1 MAFGSEVG
9 TGHVSIFPSMKG
21 FRSAVDK
28 EMRGAGKSGSNR
40 FSQAFGNGSKIGK
53 SFGGSFKKAF
63 GSSARGVADDVL
75 KPLKR
80 DAAQASS
87 KASAA
92 LLNYRQATVN
102 VQQAQERLNSAIARY
117 GSDSTQAQTASI
129 NLEKAQLRQAT
140 ALDKSNDA
148 AERLAD
154 AKKAL
159 KAAEDEL
166 AKGTNTVSGSM
177 KTMAS
182 SFSAGFS
189 SISRGQSTFTGLS
202 GALGSLV
209 RSLLGVDAIWKP
221 LGSKIAGFAN
231 KAVSSLS
238 GFAVQVGAK
247 IQTGL
252 KGAIS
257 AAQQTLK
264 GWGGSIAATVSGIAK
279 PIGAAITA

>member
-166 AKGTNTVSGSM
+166 AKGTNTVFGSM

-238 GFAVQVGAK
+238 LSL
-247 IQTGL
+247 IH
-252 KGAIS
+252 I
-257 AAQQTLK
+257 
-264 GWGGSIAATVSGIAK
+264 
-279 PIGAAITA
+279 

>member
-28 EMRGAGKSGSNR
+28 EMRGPASPGSNR

-129 NLEKAQLRQAT
+129 NLEKPSCVGHRSRQFQRRRRTARGREEGAQSRRGRTRQGHQH
-140 ALDKSNDA
+140 
-148 AERLAD
+148 RIRFH
-154 AKKAL
+154 
-159 KAAEDEL
+159 EDDGKLVLGWILEHQPGPIHL
-166 AKGTNTVSGSM
+166 HRTLW
-177 KTMAS
+177 
-182 SFSAGFS
+182 SA
-189 SISRGQSTFTGLS
+189 RQPR
-202 GALGSLV
+202 A
-209 RSLLGVDAIWKP
+209 
-221 LGSKIAGFAN
+221 
-231 KAVSSLS
+231 
-238 GFAVQVGAK
+238 
-247 IQTGL
+247 
-252 KGAIS
+252 
-257 AAQQTLK
+257 
-264 GWGGSIAATVSGIAK
+264 
-279 PIGAAITA
+279 

>member
-129 NLEKAQLRQAT
+129 NLEKSPVASGHRSRQVQRRRRTARGREEGAQGRRGRTRQGHQH
-140 ALDKSNDA
+140 
-148 AERLAD
+148 RIRFH
-154 AKKAL
+154 
-159 KAAEDEL
+159 EDDGKLVLGWILEHQPGPIHL
-166 AKGTNTVSGSM
+166 HRTLW
-177 KTMAS
+177 
-182 SFSAGFS
+182 SA
-189 SISRGQSTFTGLS
+189 RQPR
-202 GALGSLV
+202 A
-209 RSLLGVDAIWKP
+209 
-221 LGSKIAGFAN
+221 
-231 KAVSSLS
+231 
-238 GFAVQVGAK
+238 
-247 IQTGL
+247 
-252 KGAIS
+252 
-257 AAQQTLK
+257 
-264 GWGGSIAATVSGIAK
+264 
-279 PIGAAITA
+279 

>member
-129 NLEKAQLRQAT
+129 NLEKAQLRQAA

-148 AERLAD
+148 AERLPRAG
-154 AKKAL
+154 
-159 KAAEDEL
+159 AEAPAPPVRFGRRGRTRQGHQHRIRFHEDDGKLVLGWILEHQPGPIHL
-166 AKGTNTVSGSM
+166 HRTLW
-177 KTMAS
+177 
-182 SFSAGFS
+182 SA
-189 SISRGQSTFTGLS
+189 RQPR
-202 GALGSLV
+202 A
-209 RSLLGVDAIWKP
+209 
-221 LGSKIAGFAN
+221 
-231 KAVSSLS
+231 
-238 GFAVQVGAK
+238 
-247 IQTGL
+247 
-252 KGAIS
+252 
-257 AAQQTLK
+257 
-264 GWGGSIAATVSGIAK
+264 
-279 PIGAAITA
+279 

>member
-159 KAAEDEL
+159 EDLDLKVTVVQDSDFPIPLDLASGTDPAA
-166 AKGTNTVSGSM
+166 GTSVAVGSTV
-177 KTMAS
+177 
-182 SFSAGFS
+182 
-189 SISRGQSTFTGLS
+189 
-202 GALGSLV
+202 
-209 RSLLGVDAIWKP
+209 
-221 LGSKIAGFAN
+221 
-231 KAVSSLS
+231 
-238 GFAVQVGAK
+238 
-247 IQTGL
+247 
-252 KGAIS
+252 
-257 AAQQTLK
+257 TLH
-264 GWGGSIAATVSGIAK
+264 VV
-279 PIGAAITA
+279 

>member
-102 VQQAQERLNSAIARY
+102 V
-117 GSDSTQAQTASI
+117 
-129 NLEKAQLRQAT
+129 
-140 ALDKSNDA
+140 
-148 AERLAD
+148 
-154 AKKAL
+154 
-159 KAAEDEL
+159 
-166 AKGTNTVSGSM
+166 
-177 KTMAS
+177 
-182 SFSAGFS
+182 
-189 SISRGQSTFTGLS
+189 
-202 GALGSLV
+202 
-209 RSLLGVDAIWKP
+209 
-221 LGSKIAGFAN
+221 
-231 KAVSSLS
+231 
-238 GFAVQVGAK
+238 
-247 IQTGL
+247 
-252 KGAIS
+252 
-257 AAQQTLK
+257 
-264 GWGGSIAATVSGIAK
+264 
-279 PIGAAITA
+279 

>member
-140 ALDKSNDA
+140 ALDKP
-148 AERLAD
+148 
-154 AKKAL
+154 
-159 KAAEDEL
+159 
-166 AKGTNTVSGSM
+166 
-177 KTMAS
+177 
-182 SFSAGFS
+182 GFN
-189 SISRGQSTFTGLS
+189 L
-202 GALGSLV
+202 
-209 RSLLGVDAIWKP
+209 
-221 LGSKIAGFAN
+221 
-231 KAVSSLS
+231 
-238 GFAVQVGAK
+238 
-247 IQTGL
+247 
-252 KGAIS
+252 
-257 AAQQTLK
+257 
-264 GWGGSIAATVSGIAK
+264 
-279 PIGAAITA
+279 